1 MWSAD
6 EYLDEETPCS
16 TPKAVRRRSKS
27 FINLAD
33 PSRFLERTKFF
44 SLRRGKSSSV
54 RNLAASLRIPRKVAT
69 VDIPATPPPARV
81 TALKEDGASMFPIPA
96 PRKKS
101 LVADPGQGDR
111 LRSDHVFANACHVT
125 QHSGDHNHCIPRS
138 MSPGSEFHSARAA
151 SSTAN
156 PFDSDDEA
164 KWAPRLGSSRFY
176 CSFCCFDSIV
186 SGVSWVNEV
195 DTGFRLSAFVTF
207 LMTSPFVAQQLS
219 GQFYPWMTN

>member
-1 MWSAD
+1 M
-6 EYLDEETPCS
+6 DEETPCS

-33 PSRFLERTKFF
+33 HSRFLERTKFF

-54 RNLAASLRIPRKVAT
+54 LNFAASLRIPRKVAT

-101 LVADPGQGDR
+101 LVADPGQDDR
-111 LRSDHVFANACHVT
+111 LRSDRVFANACHVT

-164 KWAPRLGSSRFY
+164 K
-176 CSFCCFDSIV
+176 
-186 SGVSWVNEV
+186 
-195 DTGFRLSAFVTF
+195 
-207 LMTSPFVAQQLS
+207 
-219 GQFYPWMTN
+219 

>member
-1 MWSAD
+1 M
-6 EYLDEETPCS
+6 DEETPCS

-54 RNLAASLRIPRKVAT
+54 RNLAASLIPRTNT

-101 LVADPGQGDR
+101 LVADPGHGDR
-111 LRSDHVFANACHVT
+111 LRSDRVFANACHVT

-164 KWAPRLGSSRFY
+164 K
-176 CSFCCFDSIV
+176 
-186 SGVSWVNEV
+186 
-195 DTGFRLSAFVTF
+195 
-207 LMTSPFVAQQLS
+207 
-219 GQFYPWMTN
+219 

>member
-1 MWSAD
+1 M
-6 EYLDEETPCS
+6 DEETPCS

-54 RNLAASLRIPRKVAT
+54 RNLAASLRKPRKVAT
-69 VDIPATPPPARV
+69 VDIPATPPPAAHV

-101 LVADPGQGDR
+101 LVADPSHGDR
-111 LRSDHVFANACHVT
+111 LRSDRVFANACYVT
-125 QHSGDHNHCIPRS
+125 QHSGDHNYCIPRS

-164 KWAPRLGSSRFY
+164 K
-176 CSFCCFDSIV
+176 
-186 SGVSWVNEV
+186 
-195 DTGFRLSAFVTF
+195 
-207 LMTSPFVAQQLS
+207 
-219 GQFYPWMTN
+219 